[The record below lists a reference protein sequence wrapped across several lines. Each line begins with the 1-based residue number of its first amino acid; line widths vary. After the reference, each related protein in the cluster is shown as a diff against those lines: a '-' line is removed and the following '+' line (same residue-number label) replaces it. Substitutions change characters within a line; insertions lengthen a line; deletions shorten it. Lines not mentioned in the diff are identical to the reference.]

1 MGFGQRKRFQVKFTG
16 SCVSKCRV
24 KNENARRKLNDLPRH
39 PEYVKLANRKVIL
52 FPFLFSTVKF
62 SNIFQDERT
71 RSIKKY
77 KIIAIILQKFKKIS
91 NQMQFLINAKY
102 QNRNKIFNTL

>member
-16 SCVSKCRV
+16 SCVPKCRV

-52 FPFLFSTVKF
+52 SPFLFSTER
-62 SNIFQDERT
+62 NFQTSSRMK
-71 RSIKKY
+71 RY
-77 KIIAIILQKFKKIS
+77 VP
-91 NQMQFLINAKY
+91 
-102 QNRNKIFNTL
+102 